1 MVGTTRHELPVG
13 RTPIA
18 VMLVTE
24 IGTILAQPPKTASK
38 HARIIVLLTKYE
50 FANLAGQKIEKMKI
64 KRGF

>member
-1 MVGTTRHELPVG
+1 
-13 RTPIA
+13 
-18 VMLVTE
+18 MLVTE